1 MCGYVRSVFDDCRI
15 LMSKLLFFNF
25 RQSNKQVA
33 TIDDFEITCAGVC
46 LFHFDVGELVGRHVI
61 VREISRCQQI
71 FMILRN
77 LVGQSRRLKTQK
89 PAELAGFWSCLDY
102 AKLISGAQERT

>member
-1 MCGYVRSVFDDCRI
+1 MCGCVRSVFDDCRI
-15 LMSKLLFFNF
+15 LTSELLVFTF
-25 RQSNKQVA
+25 RQNNMHVA

-61 VREISRCQQI
+61 VRVTSRCQQI

-89 PAELAGFWSCLDY
+89 PAELAGFWSCFVGS
-102 AKLISGAQERT
+102 LIN